1 MNITRFQIL
10 QRSGYESKHNLNC
23 WSQKEYI
30 GFGLNAH
37 SYENKVRFS
46 NTQNMEEYMLQI
58 QESDNWKYKKIIQER
73 QNKSEQE
80 KEYMMLGFR
89 KIEGI
94 CISDFKNKF
103 VDNPLYLFRKELNS
117 LVEKDLIMIDG
128 DKIKLTNK
136 GIDFANLVFEE
147 FV

>member
-1 MNITRFQIL
+1 
-10 QRSGYESKHNLNC
+10 
-23 WSQKEYI
+23 
-30 GFGLNAH
+30 
-37 SYENKVRFS
+37 
-46 NTQNMEEYMLQI
+46 MLQI

-89 KIEGI
+89 KIKGI

-117 LVEKDLIMIDG
+117 LVGKDLIMIDG

>member
-1 MNITRFQIL
+1 MRFRIL

-23 WSQKEYI
+23 WNQKEYI
-30 GFGLNAH
+30 GFGLAAH
-37 SYENKVRFS
+37 SYENAVRFC
-46 NTQNMEEYMLQI
+46 NTNKMEEYILVVQD
-58 QESDNWKYKKIIQER
+58 SDDLSYKIIQEK
-73 QNKSEQE
+73 QNKLEQE

-94 CISDFKNKF
+94 HINEFKNKF

-117 LVEKDLIMIDG
+117 LVEKDLITIDG
-128 DKIKLTNK
+128 DNIKLTNK